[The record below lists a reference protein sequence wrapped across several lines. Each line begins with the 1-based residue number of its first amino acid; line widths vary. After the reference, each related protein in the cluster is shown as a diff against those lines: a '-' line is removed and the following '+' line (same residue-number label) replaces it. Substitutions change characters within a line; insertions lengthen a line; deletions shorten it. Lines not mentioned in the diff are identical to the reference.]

1 MHKLSSIFTAPTL
14 VLEEGNFLEIHLFS
28 FFNSYTR
35 LHKCCPHFA
44 AGDAGEVLPQLLW
57 NDDANYVCLTFFG
70 VYKEKSLKQLKLLLR
85 THHAAYV

>member
-57 NDDANYVCLTFFG
+57 NDDANSGCSTF
-70 VYKEKSLKQLKLLLR
+70 LKLFSR
-85 THHAAYV
+85 FIKSS